1 MISVKCKTLMQ
12 DNCKGRNA
20 FALSSQSKKNYSH
33 LFSFFFFSLNETGLF
48 TTTKIE
54 DRYDAFVEQ
63 ELAWLPVFVK

>member
-1 MISVKCKTLMQ
+1 M
-12 DNCKGRNA
+12 R
-20 FALSSQSKKNYSH
+20 SH
-33 LFSFFFFSLNETGLF
+33 YLVRARKIIPICLVFFFLNETGLF